1 MAMTLTLIWWLYGHH
16 LWKKGLREGHFV
28 LI

>member
-1 MAMTLTLIWWLYGHH
+1 MATTLTVIWWLYGHH
-16 LWKKGLREGHFV
+16 LWKKGLKEGSFY